1 MCQALMD
8 LMKDEIEKRVEKE
21 REEVITDNIKSLMDS
36 LGLTKD
42 QAMDA
47 LNIPQEKRQVFIVNL
62 KG

>member
-1 MCQALMD
+1 
-8 LMKDEIEKRVEKE
+8 MKDEIEERVEERVEKE